1 MESLAT
7 LLAGLASGVLT
18 VPVVSWLLNQLPDDT
33 LASPGHSVT
42 KTKKRFIAIVASFA
56 LGTGAFVLSGYF
68 GYSPLPA
75 ATVQAW
81 LEALWPVWGLAFT
94 ASQAILAGYKSAK

>member
-18 VPVVSWLLNQLPDDT
+18 VPVVSWLLNQLPDM
-33 LASPGHSVT
+33 LT